1 LIVVTGGAGFI
12 GSSLI
17 WSLNKRD
24 LKDIL
29 VVDSLGNDEKWK
41 NLNGLSF
48 SDYLEKESFL
58 DRITQGGPLPDID
71 TIIHMGA
78 CSDTTE
84 KDCSYL
90 IRNNYEYTKELAIYA
105 IRNDIRFIYA
115 SSAATY
121 GDGSLGFVDNE
132 DKLESFM
139 PLNMY
144 GYSKHIFDL
153 WAKSQGLL
161 DKIAGIKYF
170 NVFGP
175 NEYHKGD
182 MRSFVLK
189 GFKQVKDTGSLLLFK
204 SYKKEFAHDEQKRD
218 FIYVKDAAKM
228 TLFFFDHPEI
238 NGIFNVGTGSP
249 RTWND
254 LANAIFKAMGADPH
268 IEYIDMP
275 SDLKDKYQYFTQA
288 DTSKIIAAGYTIPAT
303 SMEDAVKE
311 YVTRYLMQ
319 GYGYL

>member
-1 LIVVTGGAGFI
+1 MIVVTGGAGFI

-29 VVDSLGNDEKWK
+29 VVDSLGNNEKWK
-41 NLNGLSF
+41 NLRRLSF

-105 IRNDIRFIYA
+105 IKNDIRFIYA

-121 GDGSLGFVDNE
+121 GDGSMGFVDNE
-132 DKLESFM
+132 AKLESLM

-189 GFKQVKDTGSLLLFK
+189 GFQQVKDTGSLLLFK
-204 SYKKEFAHDEQKRD
+204 SYKKEFAHGEQKRD

-254 LANAIFKAMGADPH
+254 LANAIFKAMGVDPH

-275 SDLKDKYQYFTQA
+275 STLKDKYQYFTQA
-288 DTSKIIAAGYTIPAT
+288 DTSKIVAAGYTTPVT

-311 YVTRYLMQ
+311 YITQYLMQ